1 VAGGTTN
8 KDAIRQLE
16 KLAAAHEERFLSLRG
31 EVNRLAEQVR
41 DAVVSSGRLERSQS
55 EARESLVRHDERLSQ
70 LEQRRERRWNLLL
83 GLLCAVAGSLVTV
96 IAQWLFADS

>member
-1 VAGGTTN
+1 MAGGTT

-31 EVNRLAEQVR
+31 EVNRLADQVR
-41 DAVVSSGRLERSQS
+41 DAVVSSDRLERLQS
-55 EARESLVRHDERLSQ
+55 EARESLVRHDERLRQ

-83 GLLCAVAGSLVTV
+83 GLLCALAGSLATV
-96 IAQWLFADS
+96 IIQRLFPAL